1 MVFGTWFQLMLSNDG
16 PSFVFYFIFKEIEDI
31 LQSQMGHGINVGDLD
46 RTPRQSSNMRS
57 VLFSLLNIYLTAA

>member
-16 PSFVFYFIFKEIEDI
+16 PRFVFYFIFKEIEDI

>member
-16 PSFVFYFIFKEIEDI
+16 PRFVFYFIFKEIEDI
-31 LQSQMGHGINVGDLD
+31 LQSQMGHGINFGDLD